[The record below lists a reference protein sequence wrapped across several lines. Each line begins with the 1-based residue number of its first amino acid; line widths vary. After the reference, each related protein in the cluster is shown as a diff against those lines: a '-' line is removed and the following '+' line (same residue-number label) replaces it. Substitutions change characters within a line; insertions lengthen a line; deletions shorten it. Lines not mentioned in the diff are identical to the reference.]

1 MKVPLS
7 LLIVMWVLAG
17 STQAQPPSGREVLDA
32 VDANLSADNR
42 VVRARMIIHGRRG
55 ARTLESRSWGE
66 GTERSF
72 TEYLSPAREAG
83 TKMLKLDDNLW
94 TYSPGTDRT
103 IQISG
108 HMLRQS
114 VMGSDLSYED
124 LMDNGELRETYEATV
139 EGSEEADGRDC
150 WIVQLEAIEPDVAYQ
165 SRRLWVDKERMIPL
179 RQELYGTSGRLLKTL
194 EMTDAERIDGRW
206 YPMRSRFKDELKS
219 GAGTEFVIDE
229 IAFDQEIPAHVF
241 TKASLR
247 K

>member
-1 MKVPLS
+1 MKTS
-7 LLIVMWVLAG
+7 AALLLLALLAAP
-17 STQAQPPSGREVLDA
+17 TLAEQPSGIEILNA
-32 VDANLSADNR
+32 VDANLSAENR
-42 VVRARMIIHGRRG
+42 VLRARMIIHGRRG

-66 GTERSF
+66 GTERAF

-83 TKMLKLDDNLW
+83 TKMLKLDDSLW

-124 LMDNGELRETYEATV
+124 MMDNGTLRETYEASL
-139 EGSEEADGRDC
+139 EGSEERDGRDC
-150 WIVQLEAIEPDVAYQ
+150 WVVALEAVELDVAYQ
-165 SRRLWVDKERMIPL
+165 SRRIWVDKERMIPL
-179 RQELYGTSGRLLKTL
+179 HQELYGKSGRLLKTM

-206 YPMRSRFKDELKS
+206 YPMRSIFKDELKS
-219 GAGTEFVIDE
+219 GLGTEFVIDE
-229 IAFDQEIPAHVF
+229 ISFDQEIPAHVF